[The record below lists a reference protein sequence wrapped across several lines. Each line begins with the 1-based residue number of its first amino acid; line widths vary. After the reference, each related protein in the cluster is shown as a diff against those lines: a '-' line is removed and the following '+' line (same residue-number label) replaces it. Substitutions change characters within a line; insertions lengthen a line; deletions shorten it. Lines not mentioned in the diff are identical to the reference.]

1 MIALI
6 GSGNVAAWIAYR
18 LRDSREFRIGQVYS
32 RNLAHARR
40 IADGVGAQAID
51 DITQLSPE
59 ASLYLF
65 SVADDAYGEL
75 LPRIP
80 FTMPVALHTAGS
92 VSQRVFEGHA
102 REYGVLYPLQTFSK
116 DTVYEG
122 LQVPVCLETDHLGA
136 SLDSVERL
144 AAALSDRYCRMSE
157 LQRAVAHLAAVF
169 ACNFSN
175 AMFSIADDI
184 LKDNG
189 MSLDLLR
196 PLMQQ
201 TLDKLDSMSPR
212 QAQTG
217 PARRNDSRVMAK
229 HLETLTDEH
238 WRRIYSAVSDYI
250 RDVEGEKTERCG
262 SRAEPLHVSPQNDC

>member
-6 GSGNVAAWIAYR
+6 GSGNVAAWIAHR

-32 RNLAHARR
+32 RHLDHARR
-40 IADGVGAQAID
+40 IADGVQAQAID
-51 DITQLSPE
+51 DIGQLSPE

-122 LQVPVCLETDHLGA
+122 LQVPVCLETDHLEA
-136 SLDSVERL
+136 SLDVVERL
-144 AAALSDRYCRMSE
+144 AAALSDRCCRMSE
-157 LQRAVAHLAAVF
+157 QQRAVAHLAAVF

-217 PARRNDSRVMAK
+217 PARRGDEAVMRWQI
-229 HLETLTDEH
+229 ETLENPLV
-238 WRRIYSAVSDYI
+238 RELYCLISKYI
-250 RDVEGEKTERCG
+250 REQ
-262 SRAEPLHVSPQNDC
+262 S

>member
-32 RNLAHARR
+32 RNLDHARR
-40 IADGVGAQAID
+40 IADGVGAEAID
-51 DITQLSPE
+51 DIAHLSPE
-59 ASLYLF
+59 ASMYLF
-65 SVADDAYGEL
+65 SVSDDAYRKL
-75 LPRIP
+75 LPQIP
-80 FTMPVALHTAGS
+80 FTMPLALHTAGS
-92 VSQRVFEGHA
+92 VSQQVFAGYA
-102 REYGVLYPLQTFSK
+102 VEYGVLYPLQTFSENS
-116 DTVYEG
+116 VYEG

-144 AAALSDRYCRMSE
+144 AAALSEQRCRMSGH
-157 LQRAVAHLAAVF
+157 QRTVAHLAAVF

-184 LKDNG
+184 LQENG

-201 TLDKLDSMSPR
+201 TLDKLDVMSPR

-217 PARRNDSRVMAK
+217 PARRGDEVVMRRQI
-229 HLETLTDEH
+229 ETLENPLV
-238 WRRIYSAVSDYI
+238 RELYCLISKYI
-250 RDVEGEKTERCG
+250 REQSLELRV
-262 SRAEPLHVSPQNDC
+262 

>member
-32 RNLAHARR
+32 RNLDHARR
-40 IADGVGAQAID
+40 IADGVQAEAID
-51 DITQLSPE
+51 DIGQLSPK

-75 LPRIP
+75 LPWIP

-122 LQVPVCLETDHLGA
+122 LQVPVCLETDHLEA
-136 SLDSVERL
+136 SLDRVERL
-144 AAALSDRYCRMSE
+144 AAALSDRCCRMSE

-184 LKDNG
+184 LKDSG

-217 PARRNDSRVMAK
+217 PARRGDEAVMRRQI
-229 HLETLTDEH
+229 ETLENPLV
-238 WRRIYSAVSDYI
+238 RELYCLISKYI
-250 RDVEGEKTERCG
+250 REQ
-262 SRAEPLHVSPQNDC
+262 S

>member
-1 MIALI
+1 MIALV
-6 GSGNVAAWIAYR
+6 GSGNVAAWMAHR
-18 LRDSREFRIGQVYS
+18 LRDSQEFRIGQVYS
-32 RNLAHARR
+32 RNLDHARR
-40 IADGVGAQAID
+40 LADRVGAEAID
-51 DITQLSPE
+51 DIGQLSPE

-65 SVADDAYGEL
+65 SVADDAYREL

-92 VSQRVFEGHA
+92 VSQRVFEGYA

-136 SLDSVERL
+136 SLDKVERL
-144 AAALSDRYCRMSE
+144 AAALSDRCCRLSE
-157 LQRAVAHLAAVF
+157 QQRAVAHLAAVF

-175 AMFSIADDI
+175 AMFTIADDI
-184 LKDNG
+184 LKNNG
-189 MSLDLLR
+189 MNLDLLR

-212 QAQTG
+212 EAQTG
-217 PARRNDSRVMAK
+217 PAKRDDRRVMEK
-229 HLETLTDEH
+229 HLQALANPQH
-238 WRRIYSAVSDYI
+238 RRIYETVSNYI
-250 RDVEGEKTERCG
+250 R
-262 SRAEPLHVSPQNDC
+262 SMAEETAGDETR

>member
-6 GSGNVAAWIAYR
+6 GSGNVAAWIAHR

-32 RNLAHARR
+32 RHLDHARR
-40 IADGVGAQAID
+40 IADGVQAEAID
-51 DITQLSPE
+51 DIGQLSPE

-92 VSQRVFEGHA
+92 VSQRVFEDHA

-122 LQVPVCLETDHLGA
+122 LQVPVCLETDHLG
-136 SLDSVERL
+136 SSIDSVERL
-144 AAALSDRYCRMSE
+144 AAALSDRCCRMSE
-157 LQRAVAHLAAVF
+157 QQRAVAHLAAVF

-212 QAQTG
+212 EAQTG
-217 PARRNDSRVMAK
+217 PARRGDEAVMRRQI
-229 HLETLTDEH
+229 ETLENPLV
-238 WRRIYSAVSDYI
+238 RELYCLISKYI
-250 RDVEGEKTERCG
+250 REQ
-262 SRAEPLHVSPQNDC
+262 S